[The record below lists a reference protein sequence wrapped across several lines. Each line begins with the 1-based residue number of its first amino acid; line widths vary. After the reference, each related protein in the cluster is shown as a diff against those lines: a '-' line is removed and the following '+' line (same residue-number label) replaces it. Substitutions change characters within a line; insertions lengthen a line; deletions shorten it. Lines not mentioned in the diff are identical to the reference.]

1 MLGVMAT
8 GDGIVTKG
16 FGGKTPDGGINEW
29 LNSIKA
35 RGHSFGPHRSNY
47 QGHGVALAKQFK
59 KWPR

>member
-16 FGGKTPDGGINEW
+16 FGGKTPNRGMNEW

-35 RGHSFGPHRSNY
+35 C
-47 QGHGVALAKQFK
+47 
-59 KWPR
+59 